1 MTDER
6 PTDGTDWRTA
16 GPGVRLTDAD
26 AAEPPR
32 ETTPADGQAGANF
45 VVFEP
50 GWLPGDCA
58 IRGTTLRPEQPPG
71 RPDGLDAED
80 VGQTPYSEGNPSA
93 VRTVVAGDG
102 RELRVKQFL
111 YDWAPPAA
119 SVAPLWGT
127 EDPTPV
133 EAGDAV
139 GFLGTDYKGNRGACV
154 QRARTQ
160 VEVSVLDGEFDDAEL
175 EGLLDGLE
183 PAVDADPDADAD
195 PADGESPA
203 VRQVPFHR
211 LSYWARYRC
220 EAVGVPHGLW
230 AHGIARPYD
239 ESVPCSPVA
248 LGDADPQLLV
258 PGDDGVGAA
267 YALDSAVTFPDS
279 GAVEAVYRREDN
291 GSDHLWITAAA
302 PDSELGPDV
311 PPEPA
316 DQPAETR
323 ETVELRGE
331 SVHYAALTEASG
343 AWEAV
348 WTEDGVTYAV
358 VAGAS
363 RYLDGD
369 AVRRLVDGLEPA

>member
-1 MTDER
+1 MSDER
-6 PTDGTDWRTA
+6 APDAGPTAGTDWRTA
-16 GPGVRLTDAD
+16 GPAIRLTDAD

-32 ETTPADGQAGANF
+32 ETTPSAAQAGANF

-50 GWLPGDCA
+50 GWLPDDCA
-58 IRGTTLRPEQPPG
+58 VAETTIRPEQPPG
-71 RPDGLDAED
+71 RPEGLDAAD
-80 VGQTPYSEGNPSA
+80 IGQTPHSEGNPSA
-93 VRTVVAGDG
+93 VRTVVAGEG
-102 RELRVKQFL
+102 RELRIKQFC

-175 EGLLDGLE
+175 GGLLDGLE
-183 PAVDADPDADAD
+183 PAADPRST
-195 PADGESPA
+195 P

-230 AHGIARPYD
+230 AHGVARPYD
-239 ESVPCSPVA
+239 ECVPCSPVA
-248 LGDADPQLLV
+248 LGAVEPQLVV
-258 PGDDGVGAA
+258 PGDDGPGAD
-267 YALDSAVTFPDS
+267 YALDSAVTFPES
-279 GAVEAVYRREDN
+279 GAVEAIFRHEGN

-302 PDSELGPDV
+302 HDSDLGPAV

-323 ETVELRGE
+323 EAMELRGE
-331 SVHYAALTEASG
+331 PVHYAALTDESG

-348 WTEDGVTYAV
+348 WTEDGTTYAA

-369 AVRRLVDGLEPA
+369 AFRRLVAELEPV

>member
-6 PTDGTDWRTA
+6 STDSGPTAGTDWRTA
-16 GPGVRLTDAD
+16 SPSVRLADAE

-32 ETTPADGQAGANF
+32 ETTSAEAQAGANF

-50 GWLPGDCA
+50 GWLPDDCA
-58 IRGTTLRPEQPPG
+58 VAETTIRPEQPPG
-71 RPDGLDAED
+71 RPEGLDAGD
-80 VGQTPYSEGNPSA
+80 IGQTPWSEGNPSA
-93 VRTVVAGDG
+93 VRTVVAGED
-102 RELRVKQFL
+102 RELRIKQFC

-127 EDPTPV
+127 EAPTPV

-139 GFLGTDYKGNRGACV
+139 GFLGTDYKDNRGACV

-160 VEVSVLDGEFDDAEL
+160 VEVSVLEGAFDDAEL
-175 EGLLDGLE
+175 AGLLDGLR
-183 PAVDADPDADAD
+183 PAVDSSSGVDEPN
-195 PADGESPA
+195 P

-230 AHGIARPYD
+230 THGIARPYD
-239 ESVPCSPVA
+239 ASVPCSPVA
-248 LGDADPQLLV
+248 LRDAEPRLLV
-258 PGDDGVGAA
+258 PSGDGPGAA
-267 YALDSAVTFPDS
+267 YALDSAVTFPEHD
-279 GAVEAVYRREDN
+279 AVEAVYRHESN
-291 GSDHLWITAAA
+291 GSDHLWITAAT
-302 PDSELGPDV
+302 PESDLGPAV

-323 ETVELRGE
+323 ETVDLRGE
-331 SVHYAALTEASG
+331 RVHYAALTEESG
-343 AWEAV
+343 AWETV
-348 WTEDGVTYAV
+348 WTEGGVTYAV

-363 RYLDGD
+363 RHLDG
-369 AVRRLVDGLEPA
+369 AAFRRLVAGLEPV

>member
-6 PTDGTDWRTA
+6 ATDTGPTAGTDWRTA
-16 GPGVRLTDAD
+16 GPEIRLTDAD

-32 ETTPADGQAGANF
+32 ETTPADAQAGANF

-50 GWLPGDCA
+50 GWLPDDCA
-58 IRGTTLRPEQPPG
+58 VGETTIRPEQPPG
-71 RPDGLDAED
+71 RPEGLDAAD
-80 VGQTPYSEGNPSA
+80 IGQTPYSEGNPSA
-93 VRTVVAGDG
+93 VRTVVAGED
-102 RELRVKQFL
+102 RELRIKQFC

-127 EDPTPV
+127 EDPAPV

-139 GFLGTDYKGNRGACV
+139 GFLGTDYKDNRGACV

-160 VEVSVLDGEFDDAEL
+160 VEVSVLEGAFDDDEL

-183 PAVDADPDADAD
+183 PAADPQST
-195 PADGESPA
+195 P

-211 LSYWARYRC
+211 LNYWARYRC

-230 AHGIARPYD
+230 SHGIARPYD
-239 ESVPCSPVA
+239 ESVPCSPAA
-248 LGDADPQLLV
+248 LGGVSPALLV
-258 PGDDGVGAA
+258 PGDDGTGAD
-267 YALDSAVTFPDS
+267 YALDSAATFPDS
-279 GAVEAVYRREDN
+279 GAVEAVYRRASN

-302 PDSELGPDV
+302 PDSELGPAV

-316 DQPAETR
+316 DQPAQTR

-331 SVHYAALTEASG
+331 RVHYAALTEGSG

-348 WTEDGVTYAV
+348 WTEGGVTYAV

-363 RYLDGD
+363 HHLDGE
-369 AVRRLVDGLEPA
+369 AFRRLVEGLEPV

>member
-1 MTDER
+1 MSDER
-6 PTDGTDWRTA
+6 ANDSSPAAGTDWRTA
-16 GPGVRLTDAD
+16 GPEIRLTDAV

-32 ETTPADGQAGANF
+32 ETTPADAQAGANF

-50 GWLPGDCA
+50 GWLPDDCA
-58 IRGTTLRPEQPPG
+58 VRETTIRPEQPPG
-71 RPDGLDAED
+71 RPEGLDAAD
-80 VGQTPYSEGNPSA
+80 IGQTPHSHGNPSA
-93 VRTVVAGDG
+93 VRAVVAGEG
-102 RELRVKQFL
+102 RELRIKQFC

-139 GFLGTDYKGNRGACV
+139 GFLGTDYKGNRGACT

-160 VEVSVLDGEFDDAEL
+160 VEVSVLEGAFDDAEL

-183 PAVDADPDADAD
+183 PAVDSKSTPI
-195 PADGESPA
+195 
-203 VRQVPFHR
+203 RQVPFHR
-211 LSYWARYRC
+211 LNYWARYRC
-220 EAVGVPHGLW
+220 PAVGVPHGLW
-230 AHGIARPYD
+230 VHGIARPYD

-248 LGDADPQLLV
+248 LGDVDPELLV
-258 PGDDGVGAA
+258 PGDDEPGVD
-267 YALDSAVTFPDS
+267 YALDSAATFPDS
-279 GAVEAVYRREDN
+279 GAVEAVFRHERN

-302 PDSELGPDV
+302 PDSDLGPDV

-323 ETVELRGE
+323 EAIELRGE
-331 SVHYAALTEASG
+331 RVHYAALTEEFG
-343 AWEAV
+343 AWEGV

-363 RYLDGD
+363 RQLDGETF
-369 AVRRLVDGLEPA
+369 RRLVAGLEPV

>member
-6 PTDGTDWRTA
+6 PTAGTDWRTA
-16 GPGVRLTDAD
+16 GPEIRLTDAE

-32 ETTPADGQAGANF
+32 ETTPADAQTGANF

-50 GWLPGDCA
+50 GWLPDDCA
-58 IRGTTLRPEQPPG
+58 VTETTIRPEQPPG
-71 RPDGLDAED
+71 RPDGLDAEAI
-80 VGQTPYSEGNPSA
+80 GQTPYSEGNPSA
-93 VRTVVAGDG
+93 VRTVLAGAG
-102 RELRVKQFL
+102 RELRIKQFC

-160 VEVSVLDGEFDDAEL
+160 VEMSVLDGEFDDAEL
-175 EGLLDGLE
+175 EALLDGLE
-183 PAVDADPDADAD
+183 PAVDSRSI
-195 PADGESPA
+195 PA
-203 VRQVPFHR
+203 RQVPFHR
-211 LSYWARYRC
+211 LNYWARYRC

-239 ESVPCSPVA
+239 ESVRCSPVA
-248 LGDADPQLLV
+248 LGDVEPRLLV
-258 PGDDGVGAA
+258 PGDDGPGAA
-267 YALDSAVTFPDS
+267 YALDSAVTFPERD
-279 GAVEAVYRREDN
+279 AVEAVYRHGGT

-302 PDSELGPDV
+302 PDSDLGPDV

-323 ETVELRGE
+323 ETVDVRGE
-331 SVHYAALTEASG
+331 RVHYAALTEDAG
-343 AWEAV
+343 AWEGV
-348 WTEDGVTYAV
+348 WTESGVTYAV

-363 RYLDGD
+363 RYLDG
-369 AVRRLVDGLEPA
+369 AAFRRLVDGLECA